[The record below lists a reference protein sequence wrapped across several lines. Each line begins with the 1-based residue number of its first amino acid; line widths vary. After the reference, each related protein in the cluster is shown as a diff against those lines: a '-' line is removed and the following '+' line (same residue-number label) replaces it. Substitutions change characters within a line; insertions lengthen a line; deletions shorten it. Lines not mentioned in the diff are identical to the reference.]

1 MSRIIGPGGAV
12 PWHRR
17 RRASLTAAA
26 VAVVLTA
33 VTWLAGAAS
42 GGIGP
47 AAAAADQPPGS
58 SPSASP
64 STGPPAASPPSSP
77 PPSSP
82 PPSSPP
88 SSAAEGADGLESAPL
103 TFGQRFTWPSGIA
116 VEVAQPAAF
125 YPSRSATGATGN
137 RVVLVR
143 TTVRNGGKQPYRL
156 DVFSFGPEA
165 TYGGVEATKVV
176 DRAQGTG
183 DLTDVVVAPGGSF
196 TYATALAVGAG
207 PGLLE
212 LDYTEALG
220 DDDPAIFVGRV

>member
-1 MSRIIGPGGAV
+1 MSRMIRPGGTV

-17 RRASLTAAA
+17 RRASLTAVA

-33 VTWLAGAAS
+33 MTWLAGAVS

-47 AAAAADQPPGS
+47 VAAAAAQPPGS
-58 SPSASP
+58 PPSASP
-64 STGPPAASPPSSP
+64 SSGPPAPAPPP

-82 PPSSPP
+82 PA
-88 SSAAEGADGLESAPL
+88 SAAEGADGLESAPL

-116 VEVAQPAAF
+116 VEVAQPVPF
-125 YPSRSATGATGN
+125 YPSRSATGTTGN
-137 RVVLVR
+137 RVVMVR
-143 TTVRNGGKQPYRL
+143 TTVRNGGTEPYRL
-156 DVFSFGPEA
+156 DVFSLGPEA

-183 DLTDVVVAPGGSF
+183 NLKDVVVAPGGSF

-207 PGLLE
+207 PALLE

>member
-1 MSRIIGPGGAV
+1 MSRSSRPGGTV

-17 RRASLTAAA
+17 RRASLAAA
-26 VAVVLTA
+26 AAAVVLTT

-47 AAAAADQPPGS
+47 VASAAQPPGS
-58 SPSASP
+58 PPSAAP
-64 STGPPAASPPSSP
+64 SSGPPAPAPPPSPSSP
-77 PPSSP
+77 PPSE
-82 PPSSPP
+82 
-88 SSAAEGADGLESAPL
+88 AEGADGLESAPL
-103 TFGQRFTWPSGIA
+103 TFGQHFTWPSGIV
-116 VEVAQPAAF
+116 VEVAQPVPF
-125 YPSRSATGATGN
+125 YPSRSATGTTGN

-143 TTVRNGGKQPYRL
+143 TTVRNGGTEPYHL
-156 DVFSFGPEA
+156 DVFSLGPEA

-183 DLTDVVVAPGGSF
+183 NLKDVVVAPGGSF

-207 PGLLE
+207 PALLE

>member
-1 MSRIIGPGGAV
+1 
-12 PWHRR
+12 
-17 RRASLTAAA
+17 
-26 VAVVLTA
+26 VLTT

-47 AAAAADQPPGS
+47 AAAAQPPGS
-58 SPSASP
+58 PPSASP
-64 STGPPAASPPSSP
+64 ASGPPAAP

-82 PPSSPP
+82 PP
-88 SSAAEGADGLESAPL
+88 SAAEGADGLESAPL

-143 TTVRNGGKQPYRL
+143 TTVRNGGTEPYRL

-183 DLTDVVVAPGGSF
+183 NLTDVVVAPGGAF